1 MAFGIS
7 HVRALKEHGLWSGGR
22 DIVGCDEGGAMN
34 KRDITEAVRLDF
46 VARSTKAS
54 ARLERREVPA
64 GHVRSAKVVEFVAA
78 LRAKA

>member
-1 MAFGIS
+1 
-7 HVRALKEHGLWSGGR
+7 
-22 DIVGCDEGGAMN
+22 MN
-34 KRDITEAVRLDF
+34 KRDITEAVRRDF

-64 GHVRSAKVVEFVAA
+64 GHVRSEKVVEFVAA

>member
-1 MAFGIS
+1 
-7 HVRALKEHGLWSGGR
+7 
-22 DIVGCDEGGAMN
+22 MN
-34 KRDITEAVRLDF
+34 KRDITEAVRRDF